1 MSHPTDIER
10 GEAEYKE
17 KAYDD
22 EPEETEREALLPPAV
37 EVQAKASA
45 RICTSYNP
53 RFTLS
58 HLVLAFLGG
67 GIALLVGQFALCGT
81 NCFTMRT
88 TSDEVNPSP
97 YAQGPVGS
105 GALGP
110 SALVAPPWVGSSVA
124 HHYPPPSPTNAKPDL
139 FPTDVG
145 YPGATPTGAEPGV
158 VATAPSV
165 AMHSGAPNLLA
176 PPALKSSKGGFN
188 IFKYWGNLS
197 PWYSIEKGKFGVDSG
212 PEAPDTCRV
221 TALHLLHRHGA
232 RYPSGWNPSECGLVG
247 SFNFQIA
254 NNLISRCFRQSSDIR
269 RQSTQVCFDLECNWR
284 TRVLE

>member
-1 MSHPTDIER
+1 MTDIER
-10 GEAEYKE
+10 GEAGYKFKE

-22 EPEETEREALLPPAV
+22 ELEETEREALLPPAV
-37 EVQAKASA
+37 QAHNSEVFAPA
-45 RICTSYNP
+45 RYCISYNP
-53 RFTLS
+53 RFGLF

-67 GIALLVGQFALCGT
+67 GIALFVGQFALCGT
-81 NCFTMRT
+81 NCFIRS
-88 TSDEVNPSP
+88 TSGTVIPHISP
-97 YAQGPVGS
+97 YVQGPVGS

-124 HHYPPPSPTNAKPDL
+124 HHYPPPSPTNAKPEL

-176 PPALKSSKGGFN
+176 SPASKSSTRVFD

-212 PEAPDTCRV
+212 PEAPGTCRV
-221 TALHLLHRHGA
+221 TAVHLLHRHGA
-232 RYPSGWNPSECGLVG
+232 RYPSGWNPSEYDLLR
-247 SFNFQIA
+247 SSLLNNF
-254 NNLISRCFRQSSDIR
+254 ISRCFWQSSNIC
-269 RQSTQVCFDLECNWR
+269 RQFTQVCIDMECNWR
-284 TRVLE
+284 TRILE